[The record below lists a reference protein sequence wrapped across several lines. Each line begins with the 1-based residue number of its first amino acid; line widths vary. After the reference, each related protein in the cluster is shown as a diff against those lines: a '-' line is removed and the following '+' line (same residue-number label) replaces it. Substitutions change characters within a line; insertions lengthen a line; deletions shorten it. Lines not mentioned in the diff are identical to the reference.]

1 MPITIILSKRGHM
14 MWIVLFIYLL
24 VGIRIAIN
32 IVHTAS
38 GIQRIGE
45 YKHIVRPFL
54 KQGLLAVL
62 FWPFDFL
69 LMPMDFV
76 KGYLFLDRL
85 SLFRIHFY
93 YGRRSR

>member
-1 MPITIILSKRGHM
+1 
-14 MWIVLFIYLL
+14 MWIALFIYLL

-38 GIQRIGE
+38 GIQRISD
-45 YKHIVRPFL
+45 YKHITKSFL
-54 KQGLLAVL
+54 KQGIFAVVL
-62 FWPFDFL
+62 WPFDFL
-69 LMPMDFV
+69 LMPMDFI
-76 KGYLFLDRL
+76 KGYLFLDRI